1 MAFRMIAY
9 QHVEHA
15 LGLEAGVVEVEVLVP
30 AAERRG
36 VARVVEEPRNLAAQ
50 VLPVGAPGEH
60 RLRQLRLPRHE
71 LFRLLRVRVLQPGK
85 RKA

>member
-1 MAFRMIAY
+1 M
-9 QHVEHA
+9 
-15 LGLEAGVVEVEVLVP
+15 EVEVLVP

-60 RLRQLRLPRHE
+60 RLRQLRSPWQ
-71 LFRLLRVRVLQPGK
+71 RVGGARDSGGETAAGGE
-85 RKA
+85 RF